1 MLAATRTLL
10 RSNAQIAKN
19 IVQKRN
25 MTVVVT
31 PAREKVTNAE
41 MFILAGTMVVGWQMV
56 PAWVLIHMRH
66 YRHLE

>member
-41 MFILAGTMVVGWQMV
+41 LLVLSSAMVVGWCAV
-56 PAWVLIHMRH
+56 PAWVLVNIKN
-66 YRHLE
+66 YRAQE